1 MAEPKVSILLTL
13 VDKLTA
19 PAEGAKKSLSS
30 FGDQVTGL
38 GAKIAAL
45 AASAALGAF
54 FKSAVAEAIKAEQST
69 IRLGHAVRNAGQDF
83 DDWAPQIDA
92 TITRLT
98 KLTTYSDDDLSLAL
112 GNLITKTGD
121 VAGSLENMGLV
132 TDLAANRNIGLEES
146 ATLVAKAINGGGRLF
161 KEYGITAGTAAEKTA
176 QLADILAGSAAVA
189 ADSFGGRVSNLGK
202 AWGEFKE
209 GVGEAIISNAAIGD
223 ALGSLT
229 VLIDTLA
236 PKVASFVEFIVWDV
250 TSSIQRFVEDVQLV
264 GAGAARAILGVPDR
278 FKLAWGELVQAI
290 ANTIG
295 ENRVLM
301 TVFGDGLTK
310 VADKMGA
317 SGDRM
322 VSEAKKNL
330 RNLDAGYKEVVASI
344 GQTVE
349 KGEDDKTKTTRKGHA
364 LRLDDEEKAAK
375 DKKAVW
381 DGSANVFIDDEKARA
396 AAAKEADRVI
406 RSSWGLSSDYILSET
421 AKVVTAH
428 RAQAAALAT
437 IVDGMDGVYG
447 SSTTAAPAVE
457 AVGDEVYNAARGA
470 VSLAN
475 EFGTIDDQAAS
486 VLNNVINLA
495 DTLKDGLKGIAA
507 GNLIGAVGAL
517 AGILGTMFS
526 DGPQEKARRELI
538 LKNTQRL
545 QELKDRMGELL
556 NISTPGGKI
565 TKFQG
570 LNEDELIATSL
581 DIGPNGLGQKV
592 GVGQVGQFL
601 AKNGLSLTDMR
612 QMAADFGI
620 DLGDDGKNFTVAGVR
635 QFFKVLNS
643 GQFVGFGNDSF
654 AGKLDKN
661 DFLNSILGVEGDGAL
676 ASMAELFKDP
686 ETGSSA
692 FASIFDGVNLADGV
706 DDEER
711 ALMRGR
717 LGVLA
722 QRFASGAIG
731 SAELGGLSNT
741 DAQQVFTRISDML
754 GTPSAATG
762 AAPAGAGLSPRPHA

>member
-1 MAEPKVSILLTL
+1 MARTL
-13 VDKLTA
+13 AHT
-19 PAEGAKKSLSS
+19 
-30 FGDQVTGL
+30 VTLNADDGTL
-38 GAKIAAL
+38 HRFL
-45 AASAALGAF
+45 AGT
-54 FKSAVAEAIKAEQST
+54 VPP
-69 IRLGHAVRNAGQDF
+69 
-83 DDWAPQIDA
+83 DWA
-92 TITRLT
+92 
-98 KLTTYSDDDLSLAL
+98 
-112 GNLITKTGD
+112 
-121 VAGSLENMGLV
+121 
-132 TDLAANRNIGLEES
+132 
-146 ATLVAKAINGGGRLF
+146 
-161 KEYGITAGTAAEKTA
+161 
-176 QLADILAGSAAVA
+176 ADKIPNP
-189 ADSFGGRVSNLGK
+189 R
-202 AWGEFKE
+202 AWGDD
-209 GVGEAIISNAAIGD
+209 VD
-223 ALGSLT
+223 A
-229 VLIDTLA
+229 DTA
-236 PKVASFVEFIVWDV
+236 D
-250 TSSIQRFVEDVQLV
+250 
-264 GAGAARAILGVPDR
+264 VPDPDHP
-278 FKLAWGELVQAI
+278 LHLG
-290 ANTIG
+290 G
-295 ENRVLM
+295 P
-301 TVFGDGLTK
+301 GLTK

-692 FASIFDGVNLADGV
+692 FASVFDGVNLADGV

-762 AAPAGAGLSPRPHA
+762 AAPAGAGAGTGSGPDSVAVFASATSGPSGVADSTSPALTYLSEIAVNTLRTADNSDVLVEVARDIAAATAATAAGLADGGVARRVDEALRLSRDLTTVSTGA